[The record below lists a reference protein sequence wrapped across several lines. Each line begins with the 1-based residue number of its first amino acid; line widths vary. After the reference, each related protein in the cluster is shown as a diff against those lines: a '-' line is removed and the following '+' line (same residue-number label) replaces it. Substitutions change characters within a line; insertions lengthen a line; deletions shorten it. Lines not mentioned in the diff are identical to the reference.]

1 MLVFQQYAV
10 KYKMHNLEEF
20 ENEKLQSINLTSIQY
35 QRFKVDDHEIKFN
48 GKLYDIVFSEFKN
61 GVYKLTVFHDEKEES
76 ILNEIAIFF
85 KYKCKSNQ
93 KLPLR
98 ANQLLLSNYI
108 LSNVGFLNINFS
120 PACSILINAIFKLN
134 LLSPFSAIF
143 LPPPR
148 Y

>member
-10 KYKMHNLEEF
+10 KYKMHYLEEF

-35 QRFKVDDHEIKFN
+35 KRFKVDDHEIKFN

-61 GVYKLTVFHDEKEES
+61 GVYKLAVFHDEKEES

-108 LSNVGFLNINFS
+108 LCNVGFLSINFN
-120 PACSILINAIFKLN
+120 PACSTLINAIFKLN